1 MDEFSCELMPTEV
14 PRCIFSYLN
23 NALFMKPTATLR
35 LVHFIFCVGLM
46 LGASSAW
53 SQIGLPPTEQPPK
66 GEKVDEQTLMQN
78 RIREKE
84 EKKRQMAEEAR
95 RTPPEKPAQSVQRAP
110 RPEPSDPVTNL
121 GERPKLV
128 VGITVD
134 QMRMDYL
141 YRFWDAFG
149 DDGFKRLVEKGFV
162 CGDHHFGYA
171 PTYTGP
177 GHASIFTGTSPR
189 SHGII
194 GNDWY
199 DRTSGNSVYCAS
211 DNTVETVGISNAS
224 NPAGHMSPHRME
236 ATTIGDELKLATGM
250 QSKVIGIS
258 IKDRGAILPAGHLAD
273 AAYWFYGKDEG
284 KFITSTRYMEDVP
297 RWVDKWNRGKWAE
310 RYMKQP
316 WAMNL
321 SEAALSIQTEDNTPY
336 ERPFKGDNN
345 PTYPYDLKELSEA
358 NGGFDVLKGT
368 PVGNTLVV
376 DFAIA
381 AIAGEKLG
389 RGAHTDLLAVSFSST
404 DYVGHQFGVHA
415 WETMDTYVRLDQQL
429 ARFFRSLD
437 QTVGAGQWMCW
448 LTADH
453 GAATVPSLAQDAG
466 IPVDYWQPGNLID
479 DAKADLTA
487 TYGEGEWV
495 LNYSNDQFFLN
506 RPLIRERGLDLEA
519 MQQRV
524 QALALEYEGVFTA
537 VTGTGLLRGNTSNDE
552 ILERLRNGW
561 SASASGDVII
571 VPKPGWIQ
579 YSRSGTTHGSPFA
592 YDTHVPLLFYGWHVP
607 SGITYE
613 RTYIRDIA
621 PTVAALI
628 HSPMPNATTGRPIED
643 LFD

>member
-1 MDEFSCELMPTEV
+1 
-14 PRCIFSYLN
+14 
-23 NALFMKPTATLR
+23 MKPSALIRLAFLTL
-35 LVHFIFCVGLM
+35 CMGLM
-46 LGASSAW
+46 FGPSTAL
-53 SQIGLPPTEQPPK
+53 SQIGLPPAQEPPK
-66 GEKVDEQTLMQN
+66 GEKVDEQTQLQN
-78 RIREKE
+78 RMREKDE
-84 EKKRQMAEEAR
+84 MKKQMAERGEK
-95 RTPPEKPAQSVQRAP
+95 TPPKKPAQPVQRAP
-110 RPEPSDPVTNL
+110 RPTPKPPTPKTNL
-121 GERPKLV
+121 GQRPKLV
-128 VGITVD
+128 IGITVD

-149 DDGFKRLVEKGFV
+149 DDGFKRLVERGFV

-177 GHASIFTGTSPR
+177 GHASIFTGTTPR

-199 DRTSGNSVYCAS
+199 DRKTGASVYCAS
-211 DNTVETVGISNAS
+211 DASVQTVGIDDPANT
-224 NPAGHMSPHRME
+224 AGHMSPHRME
-236 ATTIGDELKLATGM
+236 ATTLGDELKLATGM

-273 AAYWFYGKDEG
+273 GAYWFYGKDEG
-284 KFITSTRYMEDVP
+284 KFITSTRYMDEVP
-297 RWVDKWNRGKWAE
+297 KWVEKWNKGNWAA

-336 ERPFKGDNN
+336 ERPFNGDNN

-358 NGGFDVLKGT
+358 NGGFDILKGT

-381 AIAGEKLG
+381 AIAGEELG
-389 RGAHTDLLAVSFSST
+389 RDAYTDLLAVSFSST

-429 ARFFRSLD
+429 ARFFQSLD
-437 QTVGAGQWMCW
+437 QTVGSGQWMCW

-479 DAKADLTA
+479 DAKADLAA
-487 TYGEGEWV
+487 TYGDGEWV

-519 MQQRV
+519 MQHRI
-524 QALALEYEGVFTA
+524 QALALDYEGVFAA
-537 VTGTGLLRGNTSNDE
+537 VTGTDLVRGNTSNDE
-552 ILERLRNGW
+552 FLERLRNGW
-561 SASASGDVII
+561 TASASGDVMI

-579 YSRSGTTHGSPFA
+579 YSRSGTTHGSPFS

-607 SGITYE
+607 TGITYE

-628 HSPMPNATTGRPIED
+628 HSPLPNASTGRPIED

>member
-1 MDEFSCELMPTEV
+1 MEWSSRNFKRISHLSKAQ
-14 PRCIFSYLN
+14 R
-23 NALFMKPTATLR
+23 MKPTALIR
-35 LVHFIFCVGLM
+35 MVPLALCLGM
-46 LGASSAW
+46 LLSPFSSL
-53 SQIGLPPTEQPPK
+53 SQIGLPPAEKPSKTEQKLSDQELMQLRIQEKNEMKKQREEQSQKAPPK
-66 GEKVDEQTLMQN
+66 QP
-78 RIREKE
+78 
-84 EKKRQMAEEAR
+84 AP
-95 RTPPEKPAQSVQRAP
+95 TPPRKAPATPAKQISQ
-110 RPEPSDPVTNL
+110 TNL

-149 DDGFKRLVEKGFV
+149 EGGFKRMIKNGFV
-162 CGDHHFGYA
+162 CADHHFGYA

-177 GHASIFTGTSPR
+177 GHASIFTGTTPR

-199 DRTSGNSVYCAS
+199 DRKLGSSVYCAA
-211 DNTVETVGISNAS
+211 DATVKTVGISDEND
-224 NPAGHMSPHRME
+224 PAGHMSPHRME
-236 ATTIGDELKLATGM
+236 VTTLGDELKLATGM

-258 IKDRGAILPAGHLAD
+258 MKDRGAILPAGHLAD
-273 AAYWFYGKDEG
+273 AAYWFYGRDEG
-284 KFITSTRYMEDVP
+284 KFITSTRYMENAP
-297 RWVDKWNRGKWAE
+297 NWVSKWNRKNWAG
-310 RYMKQP
+310 RYLQQP
-316 WAMNL
+316 WTTSL
-321 SEAALSIQTEDNTPY
+321 SENALSIQTEDNTPY
-336 ERPFKGDNN
+336 ERPFQGDNN
-345 PTYPYDLKELSEA
+345 PTFPYDLEALSEA
-358 NGGFDVLKGT
+358 NGGFDILKGT

-381 AIAGEKLG
+381 AIAGEELG
-389 RGAHTDLLAVSFSST
+389 QDDYTDMLAVSFSST

-415 WETMDTYVRLDQQL
+415 WETMDIYVRLDQQL
-429 ARFFRSLD
+429 DRLFRSLD
-437 QTVGAGQWMCW
+437 QTVGAGQWVCW

-466 IPVDYWQPGNLID
+466 IPADYWKPGNLID
-479 DAKADLTA
+479 DAKADLSA
-487 TYGEGEWV
+487 AYGEGEWV

-506 RPLIRERGLDLEA
+506 RTLIRERGLDLEA
-519 MQQRV
+519 MQQRI
-524 QALALEYEGVFTA
+524 QTLALEYEGVFTA
-537 VTGTGLLRGNTSNDE
+537 VTGTDLVRGNTSNDE
-552 ILERLRNGW
+552 VLERLRNGW

-607 SGITYE
+607 AGITYE

-628 HSPMPNATTGRPIED
+628 HSPMPNAATGRPIED